1 MKKVIQYTYYILI
14 SISAILMLAGL
25 IWGKTDE
32 FSRNKQMEKMQV
44 YPERE
49 VAVSEN
55 THEFYIDIESPDG
68 VSMTMELYTN
78 RKEVEV
84 YADEHLIYEFR
95 MPESIFGH
103 NSGAKFHF
111 IEIPVQAEEIKVVIK
126 TIHDEKWKDAPE
138 FYVGDGLAIY
148 RNHIKDSLPDIV
160 LSLFCILSGAFLV
173 GYWLVVK
180 KKNIAERSSL
190 YFGLFTVVLGAWT
203 VHQTDFAT
211 IVVNNRTAASF
222 CGFMLTMLMIVPF
235 VLFVKSFLEAEDA
248 HLAYGICWTAIVV
261 TVINTAGHMMNLW
274 RFKDTAP
281 AIHICIA
288 AGLLYLVYAAICRI
302 RRYGFDHKVKT
313 NLIGA
318 VILIFSVI
326 VDLSAFYMDGLKA
339 DIVGRLGLLIYIVLL
354 GGETTL
360 EFFKQVEEGRKAEI
374 YKELAEKDMMT
385 GLYNRNAFDDWEYN
399 CKDPEDVMLATFDL
413 NNLKQCN
420 DTMGHEIGDKY
431 IIDSANLIKQM
442 YGDIA
447 TCYRIGGDEFCA
459 VIEHAKDVDMK
470 ARLEQLKRAQ
480 DDYNAKSSDINMQ
493 IACGY
498 ASFEEADLTIQGTR
512 SRADARMYVHKK
524 ELKKQ

>member
-1 MKKVIQYTYYILI
+1 
-14 SISAILMLAGL
+14 
-25 IWGKTDE
+25 
-32 FSRNKQMEKMQV
+32 
-44 YPERE
+44 
-49 VAVSEN
+49 
-55 THEFYIDIESPDG
+55 
-68 VSMTMELYTN
+68 
-78 RKEVEV
+78 
-84 YADEHLIYEFR
+84 
-95 MPESIFGH
+95 
-103 NSGAKFHF
+103 
-111 IEIPVQAEEIKVVIK
+111 
-126 TIHDEKWKDAPE
+126 
-138 FYVGDGLAIY
+138 
-148 RNHIKDSLPDIV
+148 
-160 LSLFCILSGAFLV
+160 
-173 GYWLVVK
+173 
-180 KKNIAERSSL
+180 
-190 YFGLFTVVLGAWT
+190 
-203 VHQTDFAT
+203 
-211 IVVNNRTAASF
+211 
-222 CGFMLTMLMIVPF
+222 
-235 VLFVKSFLEAEDA
+235 
-248 HLAYGICWTAIVV
+248 
-261 TVINTAGHMMNLW
+261 
-274 RFKDTAP
+274 
-281 AIHICIA
+281 
-288 AGLLYLVYAAICRI
+288 
-302 RRYGFDHKVKT
+302 
-313 NLIGA
+313 
-318 VILIFSVI
+318 
-326 VDLSAFYMDGLKA
+326 MDGLKA

-354 GGETTL
+354 GRETTL